1 MKLIAWSFSALY
13 ELFVDL
19 ILAIIG
25 HHRNKASFERK
36 EKIYIPFRT
45 FLNKN
50 FGLNIKNK
58 SFEDQLSKRKKSL
71 TYKVVEIIILILA
84 ILWLR
89 YSVIEPYKI
98 PSGSMI
104 PTLKIGDHIFV
115 NKLAY
120 GLRIPFVGEVA
131 RWDEPKRGDVVIFKP
146 PLENGKI
153 YVKRLV
159 GLPGDKLRVEDNK
172 LYINDN
178 LISKTPAE
186 FYPMMEDVADNEQY
200 TPEIY
205 KLNIEDLEG
214 VKHYELEVKD
224 RGLLYRTFSLEVVV
238 PKDYLFFMGD
248 NRDNS
253 EDSRVWGFASRKE
266 VRGKAMFVW
275 LSLDWSKMFTPSWIR
290 FSRFGKKIK

>member
-1 MKLIAWSFSALY
+1 MKLIVWLFSALY

-25 HHRNKASFERK
+25 HHRNKTSFERK
-36 EKIYIPFRT
+36 EKIYIPFRA
-45 FLNKN
+45 FLNKTL
-50 FGLNIKNK
+50 GLNIKNK
-58 SFEDQLSKRKKSL
+58 AFEDQLSKRKRSL

-120 GLRIPFVGEVA
+120 GLRIPFLGEVA

-200 TPEIY
+200 TPDIY

-214 VKHYELEVKD
+214 IKHYELEVKD